1 MRRLAPSHKWQCRFA
16 LAIVAPSCI
25 LLPRVALAD
34 QNLEASDN
42 ASVDCVA
49 SAHELTRISL
59 VGDGFASVS
68 KVQPD
73 SPLDDFDV
81 VNEPTRGDIYI
92 SVPTGYRPKGLSF
105 FGTSKKGFVYKF
117 TCRIAPVAA
126 EQIFLA
132 NRGTEAK
139 PAALLDDEQAPDSNE
154 AAVRLIQAMASGAP
168 ALGYAMSRPLG
179 EPVQA
184 GTLTAQLV
192 AQYGGVDLVGRMFR
206 IRNLGPRTVALTAS
220 LVAPA
225 TSVAVAIL
233 DSELKPSQETSAF
246 VVMHTGETRP

>member
-1 MRRLAPSHKWQCRFA
+1 MMRRLAPSHKWQCRFA

-34 QNLEASDN
+34 QNLEVSDN
-42 ASVDCVA
+42 ASVECVA

-105 FGTSKKGFVYKF
+105 FGTS
-117 TCRIAPVAA
+117 
-126 EQIFLA
+126 
-132 NRGTEAK
+132 
-139 PAALLDDEQAPDSNE
+139 
-154 AAVRLIQAMASGAP
+154 
-168 ALGYAMSRPLG
+168 
-179 EPVQA
+179 
-184 GTLTAQLV
+184 
-192 AQYGGVDLVGRMFR
+192 
-206 IRNLGPRTVALTAS
+206 
-220 LVAPA
+220 
-225 TSVAVAIL
+225 TSV
-233 DSELKPSQETSAF
+233 
-246 VVMHTGETRP
+246 R